1 MTNGSKGT
9 RRVTVGVDLGDT
21 YSYLC
26 FLDTDGG
33 DVVEESRLRTTPET
47 LEQRF
52 SGCERMR
59 IAIETG
65 THSPWVSRLLE
76 ECGHEVLVANAR
88 KVRLIYGDKH
98 KTDKLDAE
106 NLARLAR
113 VDPRLLCPLKHR
125 GKSFQE
131 HLAIVRSR
139 EVLVGSRTQLINHGY
154 GERSN
159 PSGLEQAQVLSQELP
174 QEGARS
180 AARGAC
186 AGSRTFARNHRG
198 AKCPH
203 PRLRPQ
209 ARRDSQR
216 ALP

>member
-1 MTNGSKGT
+1 MTDTSKGT
-9 RRVTVGVDLGDT
+9 RPMTVGLDLGDRYT
-21 YSYLC
+21 YLC
-26 FLDTDGG
+26 FLDTESGE
-33 DVVEESRLRTTPET
+33 VVEESRLRTTPET

-88 KVRLIYGDKH
+88 KVRLIYGGKH

-125 GKSFQE
+125 GKSSQE
-131 HLAIVRSR
+131 STWRSSVLAKSSSVAARSS
-139 EVLVGSRTQLINHGY
+139 LTTL
-154 GERSN
+154 GERSS
-159 PSGLEQAQVLSQELP
+159 PSGLEQAQVLGQELP
-174 QEGARS
+174 REGAR
-180 AARGAC
+180 
-186 AGSRTFARNHRG
+186 
-198 AKCPH
+198 
-203 PRLRPQ
+203 
-209 ARRDSQR
+209 
-216 ALP
+216 